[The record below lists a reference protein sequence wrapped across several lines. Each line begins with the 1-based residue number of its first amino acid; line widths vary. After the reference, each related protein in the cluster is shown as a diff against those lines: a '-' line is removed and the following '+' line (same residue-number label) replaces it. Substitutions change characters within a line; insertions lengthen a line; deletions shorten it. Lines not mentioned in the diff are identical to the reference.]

1 MSDGS
6 EEPRGAS
13 PLEDL
18 KINMQFQGKIT
29 EADLNDVR
37 KMTVSKMYWPRLL
50 LANWYG
56 LALILAI
63 LWATISGLLG
73 KTNPNWRAVFLIWVV
88 VGAIV
93 IWSIHRT
100 KQAQSRELA
109 ELNATLPDQIEVTD
123 GGVKWDGPNG
133 RTGFVPWGTF
143 KGWREG
149 KRVML
154 IDERQG
160 NRFVMLPV
168 SQLSEAERGPIR
180 NTLQVHVSPTAF
192 KAD

>member
-1 MSDGS
+1 
-6 EEPRGAS
+6 
-13 PLEDL
+13 
-18 KINMQFQGKIT
+18 MQFQGKIT

-37 KMTVSKMYWPRLL
+37 TMNLSKIYWPRLL

-73 KTNPNWRAVFLIWVV
+73 KTNPNWRAVFLIWVL

-93 IWSIHRT
+93 IWSIYRT
-100 KQAQSRELA
+100 KREQSRELA
-109 ELNATLPDQIEVTD
+109 ELNATLPDQIEVTNA
-123 GGVKWDGPNG
+123 GVKWEGPNG
-133 RTGFVPWGTF
+133 RTGFVPCDNF

-154 IDERQG
+154 VDERQG
-160 NRFVMLPV
+160 NRFVMLPI
-168 SQLSEAERGPIR
+168 SQLSEAERVPIR
-180 NTLQVHVSPTAF
+180 NSLQSHISPTSF
-192 KAD
+192 NS